1 MNITY
6 MTHTTS
12 GNGMLRN
19 TLLLIMLLLAFQ
31 SATAQTDRKL
41 IRQGNRQFR
50 NQHYEEAEATY
61 RKASAANA
69 QNPEAQY
76 NLGCALMAQQKDSM
90 AMKCFQNSAQL
101 HTDKQRKAQAYHN
114 MGVIL
119 QQKKQFGEA
128 AEAYKAAL
136 RNNPK
141 DNETRYNLA
150 LCLKQMKN
158 QPKQNQNQKK
168 DENKDKNKDKDKQEN
183 ENKNQKNQKQPE
195 EKPEQMSKENA
206 EQLLNAAMQQEKA
219 TQQRM
224 KKAQQ
229 QPSRKRHLQNW

>member
-1 MNITY
+1 
-6 MTHTTS
+6 
-12 GNGMLRN
+12 MLRN
-19 TLLLIMLLLAFQ
+19 TLLLLMLLLAFQ

-168 DENKDKNKDKDKQEN
+168 DENKDKNKDKEKEKN
-183 ENKNQKNQKQPE
+183 ENKNQKDQKQPE

>member
-1 MNITY
+1 

-31 SATAQTDRKL
+31 DATAQTDRKL

-168 DENKDKNKDKDKQEN
+168 DENKDKNKDKEKEKN
-183 ENKNQKNQKQPE
+183 ENKNQKDQKQPE

>member
-119 QQKKQFGEA
+119 QQKNQFGEA

-168 DENKDKNKDKDKQEN
+168 DENKDKNKDKEKEKN
-183 ENKNQKNQKQPE
+183 ENKNQKDQKQPE

>member
-90 AMKCFQNSAQL
+90 AMKCFQKSAQL

-168 DENKDKNKDKDKQEN
+168 DENKDKNKDKEKEKN
-183 ENKNQKNQKQPE
+183 ENKNQKDQKQPE

-206 EQLLNAAMQQEKA
+206 EQMLNAAMQQEKA

>member
-19 TLLLIMLLLAFQ
+19 TLLLLMLLLAFQ

-90 AMKCFQNSAQL
+90 AMKCFQNSARL

-168 DENKDKNKDKDKQEN
+168 DENKDKNKDKEKEKN
-183 ENKNQKNQKQPE
+183 ENKNQKDQKQPE

>member
-31 SATAQTDRKL
+31 GATAQTDRKL

-119 QQKKQFGEA
+119 HQKKQFGEA

-168 DENKDKNKDKDKQEN
+168 DENKDKNKDKEKEKN
-183 ENKNQKNQKQPE
+183 ENKNQKDQKQPE

-206 EQLLNAAMQQEKA
+206 EQMLNAAMQQEKA

>member
-31 SATAQTDRKL
+31 DATAQTDRKL

-168 DENKDKNKDKDKQEN
+168 DENKDKNKDK
-183 ENKNQKNQKQPE
+183 
-195 EKPEQMSKENA
+195 EK
-206 EQLLNAAMQQEKA
+206 EK
-219 TQQRM
+219 TRTRIR
-224 KKAQQ
+224 KTRNNLKRN
-229 QPSRKRHLQNW
+229 PSR